1 MSDAKGMSF
10 RARMNN
16 LAKSY
21 GLRPQTVIQ
30 NYMFERFL
38 ERLEKSVWSFSH
50 LTLGVVAIF
59 FYVGCEVCI
68 GANINLYASESQ

>member
-30 NYMFERFL
+30 NYMFERGL
-38 ERLEKSVWSFSH
+38 PLPGQHQSQPH
-50 LTLGVVAIF
+50 LL
-59 FYVGCEVCI
+59 
-68 GANINLYASESQ
+68 Q